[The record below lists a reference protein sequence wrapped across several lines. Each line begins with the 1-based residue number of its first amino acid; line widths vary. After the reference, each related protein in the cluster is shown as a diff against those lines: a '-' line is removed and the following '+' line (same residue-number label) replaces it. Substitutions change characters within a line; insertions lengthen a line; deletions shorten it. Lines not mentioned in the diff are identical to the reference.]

1 MTAVRCFIGKNQRNW
16 DQYLPQLA
24 GTLRASVNRST
35 GYTSNIMMLGREIS
49 LSAELM
55 FWSPEKT
62 GQPEG
67 EQYIG
72 ELQTAFE
79 DAHRVARE
87 NLKLAQK
94 RMKRD
99 YYVKVRVI

>member
-1 MTAVRCFIGKNQRNW
+1 M
-16 DQYLPQLA
+16 
-24 GTLRASVNRST
+24 
-35 GYTSNIMMLGREIS
+35 MMLGREIS

-55 FWSPEKT
+55 FWSPGKT

-72 ELQTAFE
+72 ELQTSIE
-79 DAHRVARE
+79 GAHRVARE
-87 NLKLAQK
+87 NLKLVQK

-99 YYVKVRVI
+99 YDVKVRVRDLKPGDLVYQLDVYPVLLFTEVLNAPANCGRY